1 MTRLKSL
8 YKSILLGGAAA
19 GIISLIPVIN
29 LLNLLLMM
37 WMAFGGGLCV
47 YVLLQENR
55 RITASD
61 ALLSGALSG
70 ALGCG
75 LFGSVTYLAVT
86 NISPEKFERILA
98 ILRLFSST
106 SSAEREIADLM
117 QGNELNALVLTILG
131 AAFLLSLL
139 AGALGGL
146 VSRMIFKNKDA

>member
-1 MTRLKSL
+1 MKSL
-8 YKSILLGGAAA
+8 SKSIVLGGAAA
-19 GIISLIPVIN
+19 GIISLIPIVN

-47 YVLLQENR
+47 YVLLQENQ
-55 RITASD
+55 RISPSG

-75 LFGSVTYLAVT
+75 LFGSVTYLAIT

-98 ILRLFSST
+98 LLRLFSST
-106 SSAEREIADLM
+106 SSTEQEIADLL
-117 QGNELNALVLTILG
+117 QGNELKALVLTIL
-131 AAFLLSLL
+131 AVAFLLSLA

-146 VSRMIFKNKDA
+146 VSRMIFKKRNT